1 MPIRDMRLENDYSA
15 LEKLCSFHEPEQ
27 VKILETRGELP
38 EFYRLQ
44 ISDCKGIE
52 AVVNER
58 VLYREQHII
67 TISSFPANYPD
78 PGILPLFQMETPIF
92 HPHIYY
98 NGLIDFW
105 VSIRQGQTNGATPR
119 LDNLVKIVIGMIQY
133 ENCNFGVPAN
143 LTARDWANKNKHL
156 FPLHENLN
164 GNKSKINWK

>member
-1 MPIRDMRLENDYSA
+1 MSIRDKRLENDYSA
-15 LEKLCSFHEPEQ
+15 LQRLCIFHEPEQ
-27 VKILETRGELP
+27 VKILETRGEPP

-44 ISDCKGIE
+44 ISNCKGIE
-52 AVVNER
+52 AVVNDR
-58 VLYREQHII
+58 VLYRDQHMI
-67 TISSFPANYPD
+67 TISFPANYPD
-78 PGILPLFQMETPIF
+78 PGSLPCFQMKTPIF

-133 ENCNFGVPAN
+133 ENWNFKVPAN

-156 FPLHENLN
+156 FPVHRNLYAH
-164 GNKSKINWK
+164 KSKIHWK